1 MQKHL
6 LNNMQLVFC
15 LAATLFCSL
24 GVAQT
29 ALPSVQPEVYQPLTA
44 AQEALKNNQSQQA
57 VSLAKEA
64 LAVSKITPA
73 EQVLAQR
80 TLAVAALAAKDF
92 DQAIVSLEMLV
103 TQPGLTAEQQRPFLE
118 SLMNACQQKKDH
130 AGVVKW
136 SRQYLAGG
144 GSNPSVRPVLIQTL
158 SVMHAHADVIT
169 EMLNKIQLDANAG
182 QKTPENELRILAVSY
197 RQQKDMAGYEA
208 TLLRLLET
216 YPTKAYWAEA
226 ISRQASRPDANPRFE
241 LDLMR
246 LMEDTGNLED
256 SSDINLMAELALR
269 AGLPFDAKR
278 VLDQGF
284 ELGVLG
290 KGSGAAVHQKLRQQV
305 AAKTAEDDKLQAA
318 YEKSAKDS
326 NAWMSLGDVCLSKQQ
341 WSQAVRWY
349 KQADS
354 AGNIRRESELVL
366 HHAIALLRWGK
377 ADESRQMLEKIK
389 DDKTAMEVA
398 NLWRIR
404 SLTLS
409 TR

>member
-1 MQKHL
+1 
-6 LNNMQLVFC
+6 MQLVFC

-197 RQQKDMAGYEA
+197 RQQKDMVGYEA